1 MVVRGSHVT
10 GWTTTTQT
18 SLRKSIGVCT
28 VPAHRPAML
37 RTAILLL
44 SLLTIMAQR
53 SRHFE
58 EEDEYGGNSLR
69 PNSDVGD
76 FPFPRGE
83 RPIFNFDQGD
93 EVGQSRSKIINSIL
107 KNIYFIQ
114 GFIAT
119 IPELI
124 EGLDKIKDVMNQQ
137 RKITQSFGEAF
148 DQCES
153 CG

>member
-1 MVVRGSHVT
+1 MGSH
-10 GWTTTTQT
+10 W
-18 SLRKSIGVCT
+18 
-28 VPAHRPAML
+28 PAML
-37 RTAILLL
+37 RSTSLLLLL
-44 SLLTIMAQR
+44 SLLLPGLAQR

-76 FPFPRGE
+76 FPFQRGE

-93 EVGQSRSKIINSIL
+93 E
-107 KNIYFIQ
+107 

-137 RKITQSFGEAF
+137 RKITQSLERLLINVNLVVRSFRI
-148 DQCES
+148 
-153 CG
+153 

>member
-1 MVVRGSHVT
+1 MGGH
-10 GWTTTTQT
+10 GK
-18 SLRKSIGVCT
+18 SLRVCRLST
-28 VPAHRPAML
+28 VHCPLSAML
-37 RTAILLL
+37 RTFLLL
-44 SLLTIMAQR
+44 SLLLLGQAQR

-58 EEDEYGGNSLR
+58 DEDQYGGNSLSR
-69 PNSDVGD
+69 SNSDVGE
-76 FPFPRGE
+76 FPFQRGE

-93 EVGQSRSKIINSIL
+93 E
-107 KNIYFIQ
+107 

>member
-1 MVVRGSHVT
+1 MGGTPS
-10 GWTTTTQT
+10 GQTQMSGIFPSREERDRYLT
-18 SLRKSIGVCT
+18 STRETRWPIKKIK
-28 VPAHRPAML
+28 
-37 RTAILLL
+37 IL
-44 SLLTIMAQR
+44 
-53 SRHFE
+53 
-58 EEDEYGGNSLR
+58 Y
-69 PNSDVGD
+69 
-76 FPFPRGE
+76 
-83 RPIFNFDQGD
+83 IFFY
-93 EVGQSRSKIINSIL
+93 L
-107 KNIYFIQ
+107 IQ

>member
-1 MVVRGSHVT
+1 MGSLGKSLGVSRAMMR
-10 GWTTTTQT
+10 TTI
-18 SLRKSIGVCT
+18 L
-28 VPAHRPAML
+28 L
-37 RTAILLL
+37 LLL
-44 SLLTIMAQR
+44 SLMAQR

-69 PNSDVGD
+69 PNSDVGE
-76 FPFPRGE
+76 FPFQRGE

-93 EVGQSRSKIINSIL
+93 E
-107 KNIYFIQ
+107 

-137 RKITQSFGEAF
+137 RKITQAFGEAF
-148 DQCES
+148 DQCDS

>member
-1 MVVRGSHVT
+1 
-10 GWTTTTQT
+10 
-18 SLRKSIGVCT
+18 
-28 VPAHRPAML
+28 ML
-37 RTAILLL
+37 RTFSLLL
-44 SLLTIMAQR
+44 CLLLPILAQR
-53 SRHFE
+53 SRHF

-69 PNSDVGD
+69 PSSDVGD
-76 FPFPRGE
+76 FPFQRGE

-93 EVGQSRSKIINSIL
+93 E
-107 KNIYFIQ
+107 

>member
-1 MVVRGSHVT
+1 MGSL
-10 GWTTTTQT
+10 G
-18 SLRKSIGVCT
+18 KSFRVSRLCSPFIT
-28 VPAHRPAML
+28 AML
-37 RTAILLL
+37 RILLL
-44 SLLTIMAQR
+44 SLLLLGLEAQR

-58 EEDEYGGNSLR
+58 DEDQTGGKSLQ

-76 FPFPRGE
+76 FPYQRGE

-93 EVGQSRSKIINSIL
+93 E
-107 KNIYFIQ
+107 

-124 EGLDKIKDVMNQQ
+124 EGLDKIKNVMNQQ

-153 CG
+153 C

>member
-1 MVVRGSHVT
+1 MGSL
-10 GWTTTTQT
+10 GK
-18 SLRKSIGVCT
+18 SLGVS
-28 VPAHRPAML
+28 RAML
-37 RTAILLL
+37 RTTILLL
-44 SLLTIMAQR
+44 LLCLLPLLAQR

-76 FPFPRGE
+76 FPFQRGE

-93 EVGQSRSKIINSIL
+93 E
-107 KNIYFIQ
+107 

>member
-1 MVVRGSHVT
+1 MGSL
-10 GWTTTTQT
+10 GK
-18 SLRKSIGVCT
+18 SLGVS
-28 VPAHRPAML
+28 RAML
-37 RTAILLL
+37 RTTILLL
-44 SLLTIMAQR
+44 LLSQR

-76 FPFPRGE
+76 FPFQRGE

-93 EVGQSRSKIINSIL
+93 E
-107 KNIYFIQ
+107 